1 MTPHPAPLAGHG
13 SPLLHPRRRRDG
25 GMFDR
30 FAEHAEEL
38 WGRGVPRTP

>member
-1 MTPHPAPLAGHG
+1 MHL
-13 SPLLHPRRRRDG
+13 RKRMEN

-38 WGRGVPRTP
+38 WTAGRPVA

>member
-1 MTPHPAPLAGHG
+1 MLQVAGRG
-13 SPLLHPRRRRDG
+13 ARDAPLLHLRRQEDG

-38 WGRGVPRTP
+38 WGRGSRVAA